1 MDKFRLWAKAN
12 KYTVELLLGNTGVLD
27 EYTNFLTDYPNEI
40 LSGLLTII
48 KAANTFG
55 FSIDHILER
64 LPEPSLTN
72 KVDPVKIEKFLR
84 FHYQKAIYAFNHH
97 RFVEGLETILYC
109 LSLSISTKNHPKTVL
124 CTAWFQKYIKHV
136 SNSQKETF
144 SNIME
149 EVLKGEN

>member
-64 LPEPSLTN
+64 L
-72 KVDPVKIEKFLR
+72 
-84 FHYQKAIYAFNHH
+84 
-97 RFVEGLETILYC
+97 
-109 LSLSISTKNHPKTVL
+109 LSLL
-124 CTAWFQKYIKHV
+124 
-136 SNSQKETF
+136 
-144 SNIME
+144 
-149 EVLKGEN
+149 